1 MNAYDI
7 EIVNDAA
14 HAGEANHGWCFGLPP
29 GIRPE
34 QWPLDP
40 DTGYPLMHGFTLL
53 LPEDYRVH
61 GPEIVAL
68 SFFSLAP
75 DQNDGGPTSVDGI
88 REMLIDPPAQPPA
101 EAELRPFWEA
111 GRNSHPRLH
120 RMEDILGGA
129 YALILLDAAEF
140 SGAPCQAPALPA
152 GNPLLA
158 QTEPPQWLEAG
169 SAGSFVP
176 DWAEDDY
183 YLLRALGGRPAAGHQ
198 QRYPL
203 RWTARAQDPNAG
215 VVPSEYGDGGYQLPH
230 YWLDGKIERDNYR
243 EHPWVEG
250 HLPNHIGGTMRP
262 VQGVP
267 EMSPFYVEFEEY
279 LGGYNFGGGNA
290 QLDFRDM
297 RFDWACG

>member
-101 EAELRPFWEA
+101 DAELRPFWEA

-120 RMEDILGGA
+120 RLEDILGGA

-140 SGAPCQAPALPA
+140 SGAPCQPPALPA

-169 SAGSFVP
+169 SAATSSATRCAGRRGRKTP
-176 DWAEDDY
+176 T
-183 YLLRALGGRPAAGHQ
+183 LGWCPANTATAATNCRTTG
-198 QRYPL
+198 
-203 RWTARAQDPNAG
+203 WTARSSATTTASIPG
-215 VVPSEYGDGGYQLPH
+215 
-230 YWLDGKIERDNYR
+230 WK
-243 EHPWVEG
+243 
-250 HLPNHIGGTMRP
+250 GTCRTISAAP
-262 VQGVP
+262 CV
-267 EMSPFYVEFEEY
+267 
-279 LGGYNFGGGNA
+279 
-290 QLDFRDM
+290 RC
-297 RFDWACG
+297 RACRK

>member
-140 SGAPCQAPALPA
+140 SGAPCQP
-152 GNPLLA
+152 
-158 QTEPPQWLEAG
+158 
-169 SAGSFVP
+169 
-176 DWAEDDY
+176 
-183 YLLRALGGRPAAGHQ
+183 R
-198 QRYPL
+198 
-203 RWTARAQDPNAG
+203 
-215 VVPSEYGDGGYQLPH
+215 
-230 YWLDGKIERDNYR
+230 
-243 EHPWVEG
+243 
-250 HLPNHIGGTMRP
+250 
-262 VQGVP
+262 
-267 EMSPFYVEFEEY
+267 
-279 LGGYNFGGGNA
+279 
-290 QLDFRDM
+290 
-297 RFDWACG
+297 

>member
-88 REMLIDPPAQPPA
+88 REMLIDPPVQPPA
-101 EAELRPFWEA
+101 C
-111 GRNSHPRLH
+111 GRS
-120 RMEDILGGA
+120 
-129 YALILLDAAEF
+129 
-140 SGAPCQAPALPA
+140 
-152 GNPLLA
+152 
-158 QTEPPQWLEAG
+158 
-169 SAGSFVP
+169 
-176 DWAEDDY
+176 
-183 YLLRALGGRPAAGHQ
+183 GRPGAIAIRVCTGW
-198 QRYPL
+198 R
-203 RWTARAQDPNAG
+203 TSSA
-215 VVPSEYGDGGYQLPH
+215 VP
-230 YWLDGKIERDNYR
+230 
-243 EHPWVEG
+243 
-250 HLPNHIGGTMRP
+250 MR
-262 VQGVP
+262 
-267 EMSPFYVEFEEY
+267 
-279 LGGYNFGGGNA
+279 
-290 QLDFRDM
+290 
-297 RFDWACG
+297 